1 MIIPKLEKSLSE
13 ELFMAEEGFRVEN
26 THNGRSIEVVN
37 RPYYRY
43 QLAKGGMV
51 ADYTNHESVA
61 CNFLY
66 GG

>member
-1 MIIPKLEKSLSE
+1 MITPYMINNLHE
-13 ELFMAEEGFRVEN
+13 ELFTAEEGFRVEN
-26 THNGRSIEVVN
+26 PNNGRSVEVVD
-37 RPYYRY
+37 RPHYRY